1 MLVTLRGFRV
11 KRNCS
16 NNVGK
21 LIKIFFFDNRS
32 PFPVRK
38 APLIALPPGVSSLS
52 SKI

>member
-21 LIKIFFFDNRS
+21 LMKIFFDNRS

-38 APLIALPPGVSSLS
+38 APLISLPPGVSSLS